1 MSKEE
6 KSVAEILQ
14 RIIEKR
20 RGLGLSQKDLA
31 VHLNLS
37 FNGYFKIEKGYTQ
50 LSMYRLFQISDALNV
65 SPSFFLRE

>member
-1 MSKEE
+1 MKTEE
-6 KSVAEILQ
+6 KNVAEILQ

-20 RGLGLSQKDLA
+20 RGLGISQKDLA
-31 VHLNLS
+31 LELNLS

-65 SPSFFLRE
+65 SPSFFLKE